1 MLNSRLFWEIVITI
15 SSIIE
20 LWGCKKIFDYTSE
33 KKVSKIKINIIM
45 LFIIAFMLFLL
56 HTEIYP

>member
-1 MLNSRLFWEIVITI
+1 MLKSRLFWESVITI

-33 KKVSKIKINIIM
+33 KELVKLK
-45 LFIIAFMLFLL
+45 L
-56 HTEIYP
+56 T